1 MSDDK
6 LQIQEAQ
13 KIQRRI
19 KHKLKEHPLSWAGHG
34 SIKLQSH
41 NSGLYRKTLYRHKT
55 NKILPKHSYICM
67 FKLQKI
73 DGEHKIILFIMRI
86 KTVVHFS
93 ETNKGERILK

>member
-1 MSDDK
+1 
-6 LQIQEAQ
+6 
-13 KIQRRI
+13 
-19 KHKLKEHPLSWAGHG
+19 
-34 SIKLQSH
+34 
-41 NSGLYRKTLYRHKT
+41 
-55 NKILPKHSYICM
+55 M